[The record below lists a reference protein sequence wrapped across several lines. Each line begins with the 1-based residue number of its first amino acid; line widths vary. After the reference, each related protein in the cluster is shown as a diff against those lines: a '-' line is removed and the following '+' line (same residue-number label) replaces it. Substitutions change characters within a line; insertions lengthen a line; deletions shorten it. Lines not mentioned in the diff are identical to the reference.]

1 MTQRSVVRTL
11 LGVLLAGAV
20 SVHGMAQAAPAG
32 RGAGAEVTFK
42 VVTASERGTYIVLG
56 RDLAT
61 YVAPDAGI
69 ALTALPSAGSSEN
82 IYRLRNEPG
91 VKLALVQSDV
101 YQAFVDQASNGHAE
115 ATNLIRPLRVVAPL
129 YNEEIYF
136 IARADSPLTHV
147 HDIADA
153 RISVGAQGSGT
164 ALTAVTLYQ
173 ALFHRPIPDRQ
184 VTFASNEDGL
194 LKLLDRNSVDV
205 VVVVGGQ
212 PMKLLADMKPEA
224 RALIKL
230 LAFDPTHASSR
241 DALETYYRATVRA
254 SSYPNLLEDDV
265 PALAVKAFLVTYDY
279 SYRSTV
285 DALARFARSLCR
297 NFPELQ
303 AHGHPKWKD
312 VELTLPELGKGWT
325 YYPATTRELR
335 RCAAGT
341 AQPPLQS
348 SRPRCTQ
355 VEGVL
360 GLCDGTAATPVPAP
374 GSRPRSTLA
383 RGSR

>member
-1 MTQRSVVRTL
+1 MSQRSIARVMLGLLVAGVVS
-11 LGVLLAGAV
+11 AHGA
-20 SVHGMAQAAPAG
+20 AYAASAG
-32 RGAGAEVTFK
+32 RSPGTELPFK

-69 ALTALPSAGSSEN
+69 ELTALPSAGSSEN

-101 YQAFVDQASNGHAE
+101 YQAFVDQANNGRAE

-136 IARADSPLTHV
+136 IARADSPLAYV

-153 RISVGAQGSGT
+153 RISIGAQGSGT

-184 VTFASNEDGL
+184 VTFASNEDAL
-194 LKLLDRNSVDV
+194 IKLLDGNTVDV

-230 LAFDPTHASSR
+230 LAFDQSHPSSR
-241 DALETYYRATVRA
+241 EALETYYRATVRA
-254 SSYPNLLEDDV
+254 SSYPNLLDDDV

-297 NFPELQ
+297 NFPDLQ

-312 VELTLPELGKGWT
+312 VELTLPDLGKGWT

-341 AQPPLQS
+341 APPLRS
-348 SRPRCTQ
+348 SGPRCTQ

-360 GLCDGTAATPVPAP
+360 GLCDGTAATTAPAP
-374 GSRPRSTLA
+374 ASRQRSTVA
-383 RGSR
+383 RGGR